1 MDLRSDYPFWLL
13 HKGIIHS
20 YPSLL
25 QDLKTDIV
33 IMGAGI
39 SGALTAWH
47 LCHAGFKVVVVDKRH
62 VGMGSTAAS
71 TALLQYEIDT
81 PLAELIA
88 KRGEPDAVKSY
99 LLCLKA
105 ITDLEAICGQWPE
118 VAFTRRPSLQYASFK
133 KDVPLLKK
141 EYELRK
147 QYGIAVQW
155 LDKTAIKENFG
166 FNKNAAILS
175 RDAAEVK
182 AYSLTHA
189 LLHRCQQI
197 GLQVYDHTAIND
209 FREDRS
215 GVELVTEHGKKIKAR
230 KLVIACG
237 YESARYIPQK
247 IQTLQSTYAIISEPA
262 TTNHHW
268 YHNAL
273 IWETARPYLYLRTTD
288 DNRIL
293 VGGKDND
300 SSDPQLRD
308 KALPAK
314 AKALE
319 QAFKKLFPAI
329 HFRTDFKWAG
339 TFASTKDG
347 LPYIGC
353 LPGKP
358 HTYFA
363 LGLGGNGITFSI
375 LAAQTITHL
384 ALGLPDDNARLFGFD
399 RS

>member
-13 HKGIIHS
+13 DKGILYS

-25 QDLKTDIV
+25 NDVSTEVV

-39 SGALTAWH
+39 SGALAAWH
-47 LCHAGFKVVVVDKRH
+47 LCHAGFKTVIVDKRH

-81 PLAELIA
+81 PLSDLII
-88 KRGEPDAVKSY
+88 KRGERDAVRSY
-99 LLCLKA
+99 QLCLKA
-105 ITDLEAICGQWPE
+105 IYDLEEICGGWPE
-118 VAFTRRPSLQYASFK
+118 VAFIRRPSLQYASHK
-133 KDVPLLKK
+133 KDVALLKK

-147 QYGIAVQW
+147 QHGIAVQL
-155 LDKTAIKENFG
+155 LDAIDIKNKFG
-166 FNKNAAILS
+166 FEKDAAILS

-182 AYSLTHA
+182 SYSLTHA
-189 LLHRCQQI
+189 LLHRCQSL
-197 GLQVYDHTAIND
+197 GLEVYDHTAITHFSENKH
-209 FREDRS
+209 
-215 GVELVTEHGKKIKAR
+215 GVELKTEDGKKIKAR

-237 YESARYIPQK
+237 YESARYIPRK
-247 IQTLQSTYAIISEPA
+247 IQTLQSTYAIVSEPR

-268 YHNAL
+268 YQNAL

-293 VGGKDND
+293 IGGKDDNF
-300 SSDPQLRD
+300 SDPRRRD

-314 AKALE
+314 ARALE
-319 QAFKKLFPAI
+319 QAFKKLLPGI

-363 LGLGGNGITFSI
+363 LGLGGNGITFSV
-375 LAAQTITHL
+375 LAAQIITRM
-384 ALGLPDDNARLFGFD
+384 ALGLQDDDARLFNFN
-399 RS
+399 R